1 MESRHLFVVVAGGN
15 SVLDRNRAVLES
27 NFVLGVVAGC
37 RLEGERGLHSICA
50 NHGTFCCY
58 YQELM
63 SATKWRKEVSNCH
76 TLVSPSSVEF
86 SAFKTHLIR

>member
-1 MESRHLFVVVAGGN
+1 MVVAGGN

-37 RLEGERGLHSICA
+37 RLEGERGLYSICA

-63 SATKWRKEVSNCH
+63 SKEASNCH
-76 TLVSPSSVEF
+76 TLVSPSSVKF
-86 SAFKTHLIR
+86 SASKTRLIR

>member
-37 RLEGERGLHSICA
+37 RLEGEDCTAYVQIMVP
-50 NHGTFCCY
+50 F
-58 YQELM
+58 
-63 SATKWRKEVSNCH
+63 VII
-76 TLVSPSSVEF
+76 
-86 SAFKTHLIR
+86 IRSL